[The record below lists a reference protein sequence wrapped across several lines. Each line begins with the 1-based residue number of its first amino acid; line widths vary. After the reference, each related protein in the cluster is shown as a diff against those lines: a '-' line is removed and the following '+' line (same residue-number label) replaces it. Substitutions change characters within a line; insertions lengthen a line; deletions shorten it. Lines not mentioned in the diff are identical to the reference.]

1 MSKKIQFGKI
11 SANFSKNNDTI
22 EPTGTI
28 GKSTV
33 VVGQKTAIEVLE
45 DDTEHQE
52 MKEVMGISSFGK
64 KAKTFNIKV
73 VSPFKTSCTFI
84 IYLFRRKC

>member
-11 SANFSKNNDTI
+11 SVNFGKNNASI

-28 GKSTV
+28 GKSSA

-45 DDTEHQE
+45 DDVEHQE

-73 VSPFKTSCTFI
+73 Q
-84 IYLFRRKC
+84 Y